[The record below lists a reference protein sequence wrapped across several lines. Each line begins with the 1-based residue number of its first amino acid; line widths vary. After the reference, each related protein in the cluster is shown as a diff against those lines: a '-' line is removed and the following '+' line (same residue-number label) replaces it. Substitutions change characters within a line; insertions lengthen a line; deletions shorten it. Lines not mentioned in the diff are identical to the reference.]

1 MTKLATVKSTKW
13 MTAYE
18 LLSIIYCHF
27 SFWDSD
33 QSRNFF
39 AWNFYLFRSIGKWV
53 EYKFVTLMTML
64 SVINQCTKHFQII
77 LNGKG
82 IKELNSKMI
91 NEVVMRS
98 GNYNIISLL
107 LMLTVKHVN

>member
-1 MTKLATVKSTKW
+1 
-13 MTAYE
+13 
-18 LLSIIYCHF
+18 
-27 SFWDSD
+27 
-33 QSRNFF
+33 
-39 AWNFYLFRSIGKWV
+39 
-53 EYKFVTLMTML
+53 ML

-98 GNYNIISLL
+98 RNYNIISLL